1 MKGIEKSPLRFQT
14 EKIVRKYQSFELA
27 DRLEKNGVLPIQ
39 SINNCDV
46 TDGNARVG
54 IGAAIYAMPS
64 GKGVFYDW
72 NLSAPKAFFFC
83 GDRLAMLSDENKF
96 YFYDENTRTYRLE
109 YVFNSEMTFVE
120 VQDDSGVYHPY
131 FCGKAGVFSYNESG
145 EMKKV
150 LALACLP
157 VACSFQGRIFTAFA
171 DSIVYSAPFSTGDF
185 SENID
190 GGGKVVLPFD
200 TGEVV
205 DMAATSN
212 ALFVFCKRGIWKL
225 TAAGSAR
232 DFRLEKVGFTGNNIL
247 SGSAC
252 SVAFS
257 GGEKVFFFDEC
268 GPWKLDGLGTKK
280 ICRNMTFSLKKTGR
294 VCEHAYLNGK
304 IVYALRSPGNFV
316 QNFVIDL
323 ETEKAYPSFT
333 AEGLSTLKGQAVGV
347 VDGLVYAL
355 IEGEILP
362 PHRISELVAQ
372 ACDFGVLGEKTL
384 RRLRL
389 VGEGQFTLSIS
400 NGSKT
405 KTFTLQTKDGEA
417 SLDVRLKGKFFRL
430 RFVLGDRAVLRGL
443 DVGLCKLKGLR

>member
-14 EKIVRKYQSFELA
+14 EKIVRKYQSFEIA
-27 DRLEKNGVLPIQ
+27 DRLEKTGVLPIQ

-54 IGAAIYAMPS
+54 IGAAVYETPS

-83 GDRLAMLSDENKF
+83 GKRLAMLSDENKF
-96 YFYDENTRTYRLE
+96 YFYDESTNTYLLE
-109 YVFNSEMTFVE
+109 YTFNGEMTFVE
-120 VQDDSGVYHPY
+120 AQDDSGVYHPY
-131 FCGKAGVFSYNESG
+131 FCGVSGVFSYNESG
-145 EMKKV
+145 AMKKV

-157 VACSFQGRIFTAFA
+157 VACTFQGRIFTAFA

-247 SGSAC
+247 KGSAC

-257 GGEKVFFFDEC
+257 GGEKVFFFDEG
-268 GPWKLDGLGTKK
+268 GPWKLENSGASK
-280 ICRNMTFSLKKTGR
+280 ICRDLTFPLRQTGQ
-294 VCEHAYLNGK
+294 VCEHTYLNGK
-304 IVYALRSPGNFV
+304 VVYNYRALDNSVKNV
-316 QNFVIDL
+316 VIDA

-355 IEGEILP
+355 KAEETLP
-362 PHRISELVAQ
+362 SHRISEFVVQ

-405 KTFTLQTKDGEA
+405 KTFTLQTKDGKA
-417 SLDVRLKGKFFRL
+417 DLDVRLKGEFFHL
-430 RFVLGDRAVLRGL
+430 RFVLGHHAVLRAL
-443 DVGLCKLKGLR
+443 DVELCKLKGSR